1 MLIINH
7 LNITTLKGRALLKD
21 FSFVLND
28 HEKIA
33 LIGEE
38 GNGKST
44 LLKVIAGI
52 DTGNYVNVEG
62 EIIRKGKI
70 SYMPQHIDPAEME
83 EEVISYLCKEDMD
96 YKKIYHL
103 FSDLHIDSDLL
114 NRKIKQL
121 SGGEKV
127 RISLAKILYE
137 DADILLLDEPTND
150 IDLKT
155 LLWLEDYIQSSEK
168 SILFVSHDEQL
179 LKNCAQG
186 LLHLEQLKRKSEA
199 KTHFARQSY
208 DDYISERSHLIQRNN
223 QISRKEHSQF
233 HAQLERYAKIY
244 QKVEQQQRSISRQ
257 DPHGGQL
264 LKKKM
269 HSLKAQGR
277 RMEDK
282 ERNLTEKIEP
292 EEAIHIYFE
301 DVDLPASK
309 VVLDLHLSELKAGD
323 KLLSRNIDLYMTGG
337 EKACIIG
344 ENGTGKTSLL
354 RHIWEE
360 MKDRKDLSVG
370 YMPQNYEEVL
380 DYSQSP
386 IAILQEAGDDRTKAQ
401 NILGS
406 LKFSTE
412 EMSHPIKE
420 LSQGQICKILL
431 AKLIL
436 EKRNVLL
443 MDEPS
448 RNLSPLSNPEL
459 RKILIDFKGAVLFVS
474 HDRSLIEEVS
484 DHIYELSEKGLKKIQ

>member
-1 MLIINH
+1 
-7 LNITTLKGRALLKD
+7 
-21 FSFVLND
+21 
-28 HEKIA
+28 
-33 LIGEE
+33 
-38 GNGKST
+38 
-44 LLKVIAGI
+44 
-52 DTGNYVNVEG
+52 
-62 EIIRKGKI
+62 
-70 SYMPQHIDPAEME
+70 
-83 EEVISYLCKEDMD
+83 
-96 YKKIYHL
+96 
-103 FSDLHIDSDLL
+103 
-114 NRKIKQL
+114 
-121 SGGEKV
+121 
-127 RISLAKILYE
+127 
-137 DADILLLDEPTND
+137 
-150 IDLKT
+150 
-155 LLWLEDYIQSSEK
+155 
-168 SILFVSHDEQL
+168 
-179 LKNCAQG
+179 
-186 LLHLEQLKRKSEA
+186 
-199 KTHFARQSY
+199 
-208 DDYISERSHLIQRNN
+208 
-223 QISRKEHSQF
+223 
-233 HAQLERYAKIY
+233 
-244 QKVEQQQRSISRQ
+244 
-257 DPHGGQL
+257 
-264 LKKKM
+264 
-269 HSLKAQGR
+269 
-277 RMEDK
+277 MEDK

-309 VVLDLHLSELKAGD
+309 VVLDLHLSELKAVD

-406 LKFSTE
+406 LKFTTE

-459 RKILIDFKGAVLFVS
+459 RKILT
-474 HDRSLIEEVS
+474 
-484 DHIYELSEKGLKKIQ
+484 KKYPITSMNLVKKD